1 MTDNATYQWTCFLTA
16 PRCNAQSELS
26 VAALTADLI
35 EVATAHAN
43 SLGIGYT
50 ALLPEGIAW
59 VLSRLAIQMDSYPQ
73 MHQTDTITTWVESFT
88 RNFSER
94 RFTVTDTATGRV
106 LGYAR
111 SVWTAIDIKARN
123 LGDLSHFIHKVPLAP
138 GRECPVATRMRIPMP
153 DESTAVTRTY
163 KFNPSDI
170 DFNRHVNTVRYVE
183 MIINNRTLA
192 DYDRYLI
199 SRLELSFRHEAVYGQ
214 TAQIIHDP
222 EGNCCIRDTAAPHT
236 PFVQSTATLTPR
248 PTSKF

>member
-170 DFNRHVNTVRYVE
+170 DFNRHVNTVRY
-183 MIINNRTLA
+183 L
-192 DYDRYLI
+192 
-199 SRLELSFRHEAVYGQ
+199 EAVINRRPLDFYDSHDIAVLEASFEHECRFGSAVELV
-214 TAQIIHDP
+214 TGPSASASGAFTTEIVSDGRRAAAVQITY
-222 EGNCCIRDTAAPHT
+222 RD
-236 PFVQSTATLTPR
+236 R
-248 PTSKF
+248 